1 MRPFDAMVEMAQD
14 LYQSC
19 DDLYI
24 KELSYPE
31 ENKIMLLN
39 VRVLTSVISFGTIY
53 HIYYLPVF
61 LIFETQEDYNT
72 HILNATLRL
81 GKGLKFGQVI
91 S

>member
-1 MRPFDAMVEMAQD
+1 MVEMVQD

-53 HIYYLPVF
+53 LPVF
-61 LIFETQEDYNT
+61 LIFGTQEDYNT

>member
-1 MRPFDAMVEMAQD
+1 MRPFDAMVEMVQD

-53 HIYYLPVF
+53 LPVF